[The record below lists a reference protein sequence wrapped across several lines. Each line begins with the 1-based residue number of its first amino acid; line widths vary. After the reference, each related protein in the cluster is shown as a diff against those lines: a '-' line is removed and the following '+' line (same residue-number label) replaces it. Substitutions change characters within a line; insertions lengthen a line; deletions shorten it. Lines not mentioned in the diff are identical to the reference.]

1 MWLEFACPANQHPKR
16 TIEKKGPQA
25 FAHLENFS
33 QNVSAMFYN
42 HTILFVLFSLFWIVF
57 GLDYNRHSLSR
68 WNRISQNNIDVLTL
82 WRHADSR
89 WRRPSMNFI
98 FSFLRTVT
106 ELTTKND
113 MKVLD
118 YEWLSV
124 WKQHQWNDGV
134 PLLSIGLCNQSECV
148 DTRCYSTLLL
158 TDGLINGRS
167 PWVADSHSH
176 QCRGDGGEWQWPPAT
191 GSGSGQGW

>member
-1 MWLEFACPANQHPKR
+1 MECVVARPIRAAFISRNLFQRWNLINRHVIGVCLPNQHPKR
-16 TIEKKGPQA
+16 TIEKKDPQA

-68 WNRISQNNIDVLTL
+68 WNGISQNNIDVLTL

-113 MKVLD
+113 TKVLD

-124 WKQHQWNDGV
+124 WKQHQWKDGV
-134 PLLSIGLCNQSECV
+134 PLWVLASV
-148 DTRCYSTLLL
+148 
-158 TDGLINGRS
+158 INLN
-167 PWVADSHSH
+167 V
-176 QCRGDGGEWQWPPAT
+176 
-191 GSGSGQGW
+191 